1 MAGHR
6 LDLAGQRFGLLLVVS
21 ATENDA
27 NGKTRWLCRC
37 SCGQQTVVRTHSLR
51 SGETSSCGCRM
62 RELRGPAR
70 VTHGMSGTPIYKVWR
85 GMVTRTTNPRSSNY
99 QHYGARGIAVC
110 ARWRSF
116 ENFYADMGPGYGP
129 GLTLDRI
136 NVDGN
141 YEPAN
146 CRWATPT
153 MQSRNQRTNRVIE
166 WGGVTAVLG
175 EWAELLALDESTI
188 RRRIKRGWTTERT
201 LTESV
206 APERLRAAVESLRKA
221 A

>member
-1 MAGHR
+1 MAGQK
-6 LDLAGQRFGLLLVVS
+6 LDLAGQRFGLLLAVS
-21 ATENDA
+21 PAESDT
-27 NGKTRWLCRC
+27 NGKTRWRC
-37 SCGQQTVVRTHSLR
+37 HCDCGQSTTVRTHSLR

-85 GMVTRTTNPRSSNY
+85 GMVTRTTNPRASNY

-110 ARWRSF
+110 PRWRTF

-129 GLTLDRI
+129 GLSLDRI
-136 NVDGN
+136 DVDGN
-141 YEPAN
+141 YEPTN
-146 CRWATPT
+146 CRWATAAV
-153 MQSRNQRTNRVIE
+153 QSRNQRTNRVIE
-166 WGGVTAVLG
+166 WRGINAVLG

-188 RRRIKRGWTTERT
+188 RRRIKRGWGVERA
-201 LTESV
+201 LTEGV
-206 APERLRAAVESLRKA
+206 TPERLAAAFESLRKA

>member
-1 MAGHR
+1 
-6 LDLAGQRFGLLLVVS
+6 
-21 ATENDA
+21 
-27 NGKTRWLCRC
+27 
-37 SCGQQTVVRTHSLR
+37 
-51 SGETSSCGCRM
+51 M

-70 VTHGMSGTPIYKVWR
+70 VTHGMSGTPTYKVWR
-85 GMVTRTTNPRSSNY
+85 GMVTRTTNPRASNY

-136 NVDGN
+136 DVDGN

-146 CRWATPT
+146 CRWATPAV
-153 MQSRNQRTNRVIE
+153 QSRNQRTNRVIE